1 MGGPV
6 PIAPLRNYLGEPLG
20 RSTRLWYAALK
31 LASPRNVIMN
41 DNPPMVKK
49 L

>member
-1 MGGPV
+1 V
-6 PIAPLRNYLGEPLG
+6 ARF
-20 RSTRLWYAALK
+20 RSRRSGITWASRSAARLDYGVCAALK